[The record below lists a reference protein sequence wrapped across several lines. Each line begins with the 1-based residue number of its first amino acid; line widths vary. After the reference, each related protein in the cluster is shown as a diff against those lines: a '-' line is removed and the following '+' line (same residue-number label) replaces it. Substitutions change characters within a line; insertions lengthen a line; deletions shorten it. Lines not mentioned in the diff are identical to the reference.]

1 MPPEL
6 HVIRKAGR
14 PTGKK
19 TGPKLGAMAIKHLK
33 PGFHR
38 VDHGLYIQ
46 VTWRGSRSWIHRF
59 TGPDGKVHDMGLGSC
74 DLVPLASQIDKQTG
88 VVRVKGARD
97 IILDNRRLLAHGVD
111 PLKTKPVVTHPFRD
125 VAMDY
130 INSRTVLAAAGKRWD
145 AKYQKNVRNT
155 LMLYVFPHL
164 GEMDVA
170 RIATPDVKACLDTF
184 TATMKSW
191 PVVRGYI
198 EKTLGYAKAMGWRT
212 GENAAAWKEN
222 LDAIMADPDTSS
234 VPKPSCRWEE
244 VPDFMATL
252 RQQTGPAALALEF
265 VILCASRTSE
275 VLDAVWDE
283 FDLDAA
289 QPMWIIPGDTPAGPG
304 RMKEGRIHRIP
315 LAPTAVDIL
324 RRLPRRGQFV
334 FTTGLGTKLGVND
347 LRKCLARCMTKHVW
361 RDKDTGKPISVHG
374 FRSSFSTW
382 GTDHQYHFRQVEI
395 ALSHTQGTEVEKRYQ
410 RSDMVALR
418 AKLMRDWAAYCG
430 G

>member
-1 MPPEL
+1 M
-6 HVIRKAGR
+6 
-14 PTGKK
+14 
-19 TGPKLGAMAIKHLK
+19 
-33 PGFHR
+33 
-38 VDHGLYIQ
+38 
-46 VTWRGSRSWIHRF
+46 
-59 TGPDGKVHDMGLGSC
+59 
-74 DLVPLASQIDKQTG
+74 
-88 VVRVKGARD
+88 
-97 IILDNRRLLAHGVD
+97 
-111 PLKTKPVVTHPFRD
+111 THPFRD

-145 AKYQKNVRNT
+145 AKDEKNVRNT

-265 VILCASRTSE
+265 VILCASRTSGSVGCCVVRIRSGRRTAHVDHSRRHSRRTGPHE
-275 VLDAVWDE
+275 GV
-283 FDLDAA
+283 
-289 QPMWIIPGDTPAGPG
+289 GDYRRGYPA
-304 RMKEGRIHRIP
+304 P
-315 LAPTAVDIL
+315 LAKAWPI
-324 RRLPRRGQFV
+324 RLHHGD
-334 FTTGLGTKLGVND
+334 LG
-347 LRKCLARCMTKHVW
+347 
-361 RDKDTGKPISVHG
+361 
-374 FRSSFSTW
+374 RSSASMICES
-382 GTDHQYHFRQVEI
+382 V
-395 ALSHTQGTEVEKRYQ
+395 SP
-410 RSDMVALR
+410 
-418 AKLMRDWAAYCG
+418 AA
-430 G
+430 